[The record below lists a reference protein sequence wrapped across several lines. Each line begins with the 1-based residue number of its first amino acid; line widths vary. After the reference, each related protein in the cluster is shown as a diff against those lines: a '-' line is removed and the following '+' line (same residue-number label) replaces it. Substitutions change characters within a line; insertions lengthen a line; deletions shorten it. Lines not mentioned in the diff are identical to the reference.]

1 MKRSKF
7 TESQIVFAL
16 KQAETG
22 TAVAEVC
29 RKLGISEATF
39 YSWKKK
45 YGGLDPAE
53 LRRLRQLEEE
63 NAQLKRIVAE
73 PDTGQADVAGRVKK
87 SAEVPATKTAGEHA
101 ADGVSGLGTSRL
113 ALWQICG
120 MDGIFN
126 NLGISRNSRKNGEQD
141 TPIKLRTSVTP

>member
-1 MKRSKF
+1 MKKSKF
-7 TESQIVFAL
+7 TETQIVFAL

-39 YSWKKK
+39 YSGKKK

-63 NAQLKRIVAE
+63 NAQLKRIVA
-73 PDTGQADVAGRVKK
+73 DLTLDKQMLQDVLKK
-87 SAEVPATKTAGEHA
+87 
-101 ADGVSGLGTSRL
+101 
-113 ALWQICG
+113 
-120 MDGIFN
+120 
-126 NLGISRNSRKNGEQD
+126 
-141 TPIKLRTSVTP
+141 KL